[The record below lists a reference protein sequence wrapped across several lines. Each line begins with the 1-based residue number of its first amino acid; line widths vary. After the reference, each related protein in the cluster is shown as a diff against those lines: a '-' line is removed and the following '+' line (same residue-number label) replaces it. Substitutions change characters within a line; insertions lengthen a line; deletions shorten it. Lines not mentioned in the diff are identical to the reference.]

1 MNGRH
6 DFDVYPRRARPLVPV
21 GATAPRVRRGEMGTK
36 MRRNPFRAV
45 AVRLLGATA
54 VPLAIL
60 LVGCGGQQRP
70 PLVLAPLPTTP
81 TTPAPRPLPA
91 PRPVTSTTAV
101 AKRMTTP
108 PTVPPTTEAPT
119 TEAPT
124 SAAPQGGIAV
134 RLPSPTTPTV
144 PPTRVV
150 RATVAPPPPTTA
162 LKLDV
167 PANRRLPDGAF
178 DVAVSGATAY
188 QVVAQPA
195 AVCAIDNGRVVPATA
210 GACVVRATAT
220 GYATAEATIQIQR
233 GDPVLTWRLGA
244 TTPFTFASVAMNL
257 KSSSGGAVR
266 ATAASGACKL
276 QDAGSIS
283 FAVGA
288 PQLGTCTVTAVVDEG
303 PLWNAATVTL
313 TTTTTIAPVTVSFET
328 PAAAVKSFSARAVLA
343 QPDRS
348 LDTHLAFSARS
359 ANGCTLTVSP
369 TAPAAGSRTATI
381 NISAVVVTS
390 RWCPFTLVPNLTDAA
405 NVVSLGVP
413 GCRWMWI
420 GVGQATTSAPTACP
434 G

>member
-1 MNGRH
+1 MR
-6 DFDVYPRRARPLVPV
+6 V
-21 GATAPRVRRGEMGTK
+21 GATAPRVHRGAMGTN
-36 MRRNPFRAV
+36 MRRNPLGAV
-45 AVRLLGATA
+45 SVRLLGATA

-81 TTPAPRPLPA
+81 TTVAPRTLPA

-101 AKRMTTP
+101 ARRVTAP

-124 SAAPQGGIAV
+124 SAAPPGGIAV
-134 RLPSPTTPTV
+134 RLPSSSTPTV

-150 RATVAPPPPTTA
+150 RATVAPPPPPPPTTA

-167 PANRRLPDGAF
+167 PSNRRLPDGAF

-188 QVVAQPA
+188 DVVAQPA
-195 AVCAIDNGRVVPATA
+195 AVCTVDKGRVVPATV

-233 GDPVLTWRLGA
+233 GDPAITWRLGA
-244 TTPFTFASVAMNL
+244 TTSFTFAPVAMNL

-266 ATAASGACKL
+266 ATAASGACRL
-276 QDAGSIS
+276 QDAGSLS
-283 FAVGA
+283 FAIGA
-288 PQLGTCTVTAVVDEG
+288 TPQLGACTVTAVVDEG
-303 PLWNAATVTL
+303 SMWNAATVTL
-313 TTTTTIAPVTVSFET
+313 TTSTAVAPVTVSFET
-328 PAAAVKSFSARAVLA
+328 PAAAVKSFSARAVLSQA
-343 QPDRS
+343 DRS
-348 LDTHLAFSARS
+348 IDSHLAFSVRS
-359 ANGCTLTVSP
+359 SNGCTLAVAP
-369 TAPAAGSRTATI
+369 TPAASRVATI
-381 NISAVVVTS
+381 NISATVITS
-390 RWCPFTLVPNLTDAA
+390 RWCPFTLVPNVADVS
-405 NVVSLGVP
+405 NVVSLSVP

-420 GVGQATTSAPTACP
+420 GLGQPIGSAPTACP